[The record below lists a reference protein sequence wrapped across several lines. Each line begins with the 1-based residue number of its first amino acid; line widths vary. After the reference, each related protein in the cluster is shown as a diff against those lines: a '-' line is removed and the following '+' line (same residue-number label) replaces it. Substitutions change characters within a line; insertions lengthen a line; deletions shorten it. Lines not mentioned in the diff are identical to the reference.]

1 MLKVNDFFWAT
12 GTDPENK
19 DVGKIKRKARPVLQQ
34 NPRKAKNG
42 PLSIRIKRGVR
53 RIRSG

>member
-1 MLKVNDFFWAT
+1 MLKVNDIFWAA

-19 DVGKIKRKARPVLQQ
+19 DVGKIKRKAKPVLQQ
-34 NPRKAKNG
+34 NPQKRKNG
-42 PLSIRIKRGVR
+42 PLSIRIKRGGR

>member
-1 MLKVNDFFWAT
+1 MLRENDFFWAA

-19 DVGKIKRKARPVLQQ
+19 DVGKIKRKAKPVLQQ
-34 NPRKAKNG
+34 YPRKAKNG
-42 PLSIRIKRGVR
+42 PLPIRIKRGDR

>member
-1 MLKVNDFFWAT
+1 MLRVNDFFGAA

-19 DVGKIKRKARPVLQQ
+19 DVGKIKRKAKPVLQP
-34 NPRKAKNG
+34 NPRKTKND
-42 PLSIRIKRGVR
+42 PLSIRIKRGGR